1 MQWKWI
7 KRHEEKKL
15 SLLITHLM
23 QYNKK
28 STYSIFMT
36 IGSQLPE
43 SATNWKKNTQV
54 IENEQ
59 ATL

>member
-1 MQWKWI
+1 MKFA
-7 KRHEEKKL
+7 
-15 SLLITHLM
+15 ITHLM